1 MIEHE
6 VEYKETIY
14 TITDYKNQTSNQ
26 PKQIEIYLNFN
37 IFPQENRNPAYKD

>member
-26 PKQIEIYLNFN
+26 PKQIYLFRF
-37 IFPQENRNPAYKD
+37 IEVY